1 MVQQIKLNLLFTVLV
16 PKEGFEPT
24 RPCGHCDLNAARL
37 PFRHLGTREPG
48 QRPGLLWSQS
58 AWWAMEGSNLR
69 PPRCERGALTTEL
82 TAPCRWDTLNYRH
95 THTPAQASQ
104 AKEQH
109 SHNCVLLV
117 RTTSFD
123 AHRHTKK
130 TNYWAVM
137 PPSMTNSDPVTNDD
151 SSDARY
157 RIPAA
162 MSSGWPMRPRGILA
176 TRSL

>member
-1 MVQQIKLNLLFTVLV
+1 
-16 PKEGFEPT
+16 
-24 RPCGHCDLNAARL
+24 
-37 PFRHLGTREPG
+37 
-48 QRPGLLWSQS
+48 
-58 AWWAMEGSNLR
+58 MEGSNLR

-137 PPSMTNSDPVTNDD
+137 PPSMTNSAPVTNDD

-176 TRSL
+176 TRSLCISGLSWNAWVMGESTNPGWTELARMFSEAYWMAVDLLKTRTAPLDAW